1 MPYLFRDT
9 EIAARRLRVLADVYG
24 PASRAF
30 LQEQEQDIVINTPR
44 IAVDLGCGPGYTTR
58 LLAEST
64 GCERVIGID
73 ASEYFLELARENAP
87 EHISFVQH
95 DVTQVPF
102 PVGPSDLIYCRF
114 LLTHL
119 KDPQSIIERWG
130 TQLRPQGLLL
140 VEEVEWIQ
148 TGHPLLSKYLDIV
161 AATLEQQANQ
171 LYIGSLLDAMEVG
184 DGLRRR
190 MSRVYRLPVTTKQA
204 ATMFSMNIPAWKNQ
218 DFVRERYGLEM
229 IERLERELG
238 KLAESETGEGENIWG
253 MRQIGYERI
262 R

>member
-1 MPYLFRDT
+1 MFYLFRDT
-9 EIAARRLRVLADVYG
+9 EIAARRLRVLADVYD

-30 LQEQEQDIVINTPR
+30 LQDQDIVINTPR

-58 LLAEST
+58 MLAEST
-64 GCERVIGID
+64 RCERAIGID
-73 ASEYFLELARENAP
+73 ASEYFLDLARENAP

-102 PVGPSDLIYCRF
+102 PVEQSDLIYCRF

-119 KDPQSIIERWG
+119 KDPQRIVERWG

-148 TGHPLLSKYLDIV
+148 TGHPLLSRYLDIV

-184 DGLRRR
+184 NGLRRR
-190 MSRVYRLPVTTKQA
+190 MSRVYRLPVMTKQA
-204 ATMFSMNIPAWKNQ
+204 ATMFSMNIPSWKNQ

-229 IERLERELG
+229 IEQLERELG
-238 KLAESETGEGENIWG
+238 ELAESATGEEENVWG
-253 MRQIGYERI
+253 MRQIGYERV
-262 R
+262 

>member
-1 MPYLFRDT
+1 
-9 EIAARRLRVLADVYG
+9 VLADVYA

-30 LQEQEQDIVINTPR
+30 FQDIVINTPR

-64 GCERVIGID
+64 GCERAIGID
-73 ASEYFLELARENAP
+73 ASEYFLALAREHAP
-87 EHISFVQH
+87 EHIAFVQH

-102 PVGPSDLIYCRF
+102 PVEQSDLIYCRF

-119 KDPQSIIERWG
+119 KDPQSVVERWA

-140 VEEVEWIQ
+140 LEEAEWIQ
-148 TGHPLLSKYLDIV
+148 TGHPLLSTYLSIV

-171 LYIGSLLDAMEVG
+171 LYIGPQLDAMQV
-184 DGLRRR
+184 DNGLRRH

-204 ATMFSMNIPAWKNQ
+204 ATMFSMNIPSWKHQ
-218 DFVRERYGLEM
+218 PFVLERYGLEM
-229 IERLERELG
+229 IERLEQGLSE
-238 KLAESETGEGENIWG
+238 LAESAESEGGNTWG
-253 MRQIGYERI
+253 MRQIAYEH
-262 R
+262 

>member
-30 LQEQEQDIVINTPR
+30 LQEQEQNIVINTPR

-64 GCERVIGID
+64 GCERAIGID

-102 PVGPSDLIYCRF
+102 PVGPGDLIYCRF

-119 KDPQSIIERWG
+119 KEPQSIIERWG

-148 TGHPLLSKYLDIV
+148 TGHPLLSTYLDIV

-190 MSRVYRLPVTTKQA
+190 MSRVYRLPVSTKQA

-238 KLAESETGEGENIWG
+238 ELAKSETSEGENVWG

-262 R
+262 

>member
-1 MPYLFRDT
+1 MSYLFRDT
-9 EIAARRLRVLADVYG
+9 NIAARRLQVLADVFA

-30 LQEQEQDIVINTPR
+30 WQDIVIDTPR

-64 GCERVIGID
+64 GSVQTIGID
-73 ASEYFLELARENAP
+73 ASEYFLALARENAP

-102 PVGPSDLIYCRF
+102 PVEAGDIIYCRF

-119 KDPQSIIERWG
+119 KDPQSIVERWA

-148 TGHPLLSKYLDIV
+148 SEHPLLSTYLGIV
-161 AATLEQQANQ
+161 AAMLEQQANQ
-171 LYIGSLLDAMEVG
+171 LYIGPLLDTMQVG
-184 DGLRRR
+184 DGLRRC
-190 MSRVYRLPVTTKQA
+190 MSRVYRLPVSTKQA
-204 ATMFSMNIPAWKNQ
+204 ATMFSMNIPSWKNRL
-218 DFVRERYGLEM
+218 FVLERYGSD
-229 IERLERELG
+229 R
-238 KLAESETGEGENIWG
+238 NI
-253 MRQIGYERI
+253 IL
-262 R
+262 